1 MGGTRQLEFRAEA
14 FNVLNHPSWAPP
26 GRDISNTTTFGV
38 ITNTVSAP
46 RIIEL
51 AVKFYF

>member
-1 MGGTRQLEFRAEA
+1 M
-14 FNVLNHPSWAPP
+14 N
-26 GRDISNTTTFGV
+26 TFGI